1 MSKKILIHVGH
12 GKTGSSYI
20 QSSLDKSTDRLAE
33 LEVFYPLLSGTKD
46 FSDSFVR
53 SGNVNKRNLIGKCRS
68 FLKSANP
75 ANTLLLS
82 NENLLGIFS
91 RTENYFKQ
99 LYLLN
104 AETRFIVFTRDPLE
118 LAISGYGQI
127 IKRGGFTGTFDEY
140 VSEFDN
146 FKGIFSFFEL
156 AEKYKFPVSFIN
168 YSNVRKNVLEKF
180 SLMVG
185 VPEDCLRSPD
195 VAVVNRSLS
204 SVEMYIQRRFNE
216 NMGRD
221 ARKFIADP
229 LCQQLPDIKPGL
241 PTLSEENF
249 FLFKE
254 KMNKNII
261 RFNEVY
267 AKTNDEKY
275 NLIIDDHYLA
285 FKFPES
291 KEANFY
297 ITGEQL
303 DVLISSLEK
312 ELTNPFSSL
321 KRLIA
326 SKLRTLKKNHW

>member
-1 MSKKILIHVGH
+1 MIHVGH

-20 QSSLDKSTDRLAE
+20 QSSVDKSTDRLAE
-33 LEVFYPLLSGTKD
+33 LGIFYPLLSETKG
-46 FSDSFVR
+46 FSDAFVR
-53 SGNVNKRNLIGKCRS
+53 SGNVNKRNLIGKCRA
-68 FLKSANP
+68 FLKGTNP

-99 LYLLN
+99 LSLLK
-104 AETRFIVFTRDPLE
+104 AEIRFIVFTRDPLE

-146 FKGIFSFFEL
+146 FRGIFSFFEL
-156 AEKYKFPVSFIN
+156 AEKHKLPVSFIN
-168 YSNVRKNVLEKF
+168 YSNVKKTVLEKF

-216 NMGRD
+216 NLGRD

-249 FLFKE
+249 FLFKK
-254 KMNKNII
+254 KMNDNII
-261 RFNEVY
+261 RFNELY
-267 AKTNDEKY
+267 AKSNEEKY
-275 NLIIDDHYLA
+275 TLITDDHYLTLNLSQ
-285 FKFPES
+285 S

-297 ITGEQL
+297 ITSEQL

-312 ELTNPFSSL
+312 ELINPLSSL

-326 SKLRTLKKNHW
+326 SKFHAINKK